1 MGSMTPRPA
10 SELATGDRI
19 RLTNG
24 DTVAVTDTYPAAVR
38 LTWLELS
45 NGESGAVDSAQLVT
59 VVTA

>member
-1 MGSMTPRPA
+1 MGSVTPRPA

-24 DTVAVTDTYPAAVR
+24 TTVTVTDAYPAAPR

-45 NGESGAVDSAQLVT
+45 NGEGGAVDSAQLLA
-59 VVTA
+59 VVTS